1 MLIVIT
7 YDISGDKQRT
17 RLYKTLRRFGEP
29 VQLSVFECILSA
41 SQFEQLTRE
50 VAEVLDHEKLE
61 RVRYYEL
68 CGECERQTI
77 TLGKAFT
84 TKLKDVYIV

>member
-1 MLIVIT
+1 
-7 YDISGDKQRT
+7 
-17 RLYKTLRRFGEP
+17 
-29 VQLSVFECILSA
+29 
-41 SQFEQLTRE
+41 
-50 VAEVLDHEKLE
+50 VLEHEKLE